1 MTVKKSAIVY
11 LALMKFVKSN
21 NLSFKDAMNIV
32 KLENQLYSYFKIVVN
47 KEKYIV
53 NTYGKRDDKGNLVTE
68 NDNPVFVDT
77 EESKKA
83 LVGLHELYE
92 QEIEDEI
99 EKIRVAMPDKKGDMT
114 LNEIEAL
121 MEVIDFE

>member
-1 MTVKKSAIVY
+1 MTVKESAIVY
-11 LALMKFVKSN
+11 LALMKFVKNN

-53 NTYGKRDDKGNLVTE
+53 NTYGKRDDKGNLIDE

-92 QEIEDEI
+92 QKIEDEI
-99 EKIRVAMPDKKGDMT
+99 TKIKVAMPEKKGNMT
-114 LNEIEAL
+114 LTEIEAL